1 MVDLQ
6 LKTSLDMIGKIH
18 IKNGCN
24 HAKISLVKNDGEDI
38 RWMILHVRKE
48 KTNMED
54 IETINP
60 EVEIDHQNKIP
71 TSS

>member
-6 LKTSLDMIGKIH
+6 LKTSLDMIGKLH
-18 IKNGCN
+18 IKHGWN
-24 HAKISLVKNDGEDI
+24 HAEISLVNNDGEDM
-38 RWMILHVRKE
+38 RWITKI
-48 KTNMED
+48 NMED
-54 IETINP
+54 VEIINP